1 MEKMNIITEWIDKAT
16 QFVEDNYASPWFW
29 LVAFLA
35 LLALGL
41 LIVSKFADN

>member
-1 MEKMNIITEWIDKAT
+1 MNIITNWLDKAT
-16 QFVEDNYASPWFW
+16 KFVEDNYTSPWFW